1 LGRESKLVKANQSR
15 PWKEN
20 TMNATEQTILEQFS
34 YWQQALE
41 LDLQAAQLEPGPIVV
56 IGCGTSYYLAQ
67 SIAAALNQNPNHNA
81 LAVPSGEWHL
91 RRRSYISDTKV
102 QVLALSRSGITTE
115 TIAAAS
121 ASLEA
126 GERVIG
132 ISCEPN
138 SELAKVSTQCVYV
151 PTHPLEDIVMTTSA
165 SLMLL
170 VGLALT
176 GIKITAKGIQEA
188 QNLLEHHIN
197 DFDNLIAGRS
207 HFVYLGGGA
216 LYGIACEGAL
226 KLMEMSLSFS
236 QAYHPLEYRHGPISL
251 IDQRSIAVML
261 YSPDTLEAET
271 KLVGELRGKGAKVIG
286 FGGAGD
292 LSLELSDTSSLRG
305 LIALPTLQ
313 WLGERVAQQKG
324 LNTREPRH
332 LTKVVVLT

>member
-1 LGRESKLVKANQSR
+1 
-15 PWKEN
+15 
-20 TMNATEQTILEQFS
+20 MNATEQTILEQFS

-41 LDLQAAQLEPGPIVV
+41 LDLGAAQLEPGPVAV

-67 SIAAALNQNPNHNA
+67 SIAAALNQSPDHGA
-81 LAVPSGEWHL
+81 IAVPSGEWHL
-91 RRRSYISDTKV
+91 RRRSYIPDVKV
-102 QVLALSRSGITTE
+102 QVLALSRSGSTTE
-115 TIAAAS
+115 TVGAAN
-121 ASLEA
+121 ASLIA

-132 ISCEPN
+132 ITCEPN
-138 SELAKVSTQCVYV
+138 SELAKVSSVCVYA

-170 VGLALT
+170 IGLALA
-176 GIKITAKGIQEA
+176 GQRITNQQIQEA
-188 QNLLEHHIN
+188 QHLLEQHKN
-197 DFDNLIAGRS
+197 NFDGLIQHCS

-216 LYGIACEGAL
+216 LYGIANEGAL

-251 IDQRSIAVML
+251 IDERSVVVML
-261 YSPDTLEAET
+261 YSLQTLEQET
-271 KLVGELRGKGAKVIG
+271 KLVGELREKGAKVIG

-292 LSLELSDTSSLRG
+292 LSLELSTTSSLRG

-313 WLGERVAQQKG
+313 WLGERVAQHKG

>member
-1 LGRESKLVKANQSR
+1 
-15 PWKEN
+15 
-20 TMNATEQTILEQFS
+20 MNATEQTIFDQFD
-34 YWQQALE
+34 YWHQALT
-41 LDLQAAQLEPGPIVV
+41 LDLSAAQLEPGPVAV

-67 SIAAALNQNPNHNA
+67 SIAAALNQSLDHGA
-81 LAVPSGEWHL
+81 IAVPSGEWHL
-91 RRRSYISDTKV
+91 RRREYIPEVKV
-102 QVLALSRSGITTE
+102 QVLALSRSGSTTE
-115 TIAAAS
+115 TVAAAK
-121 ASLEA
+121 ASLDA

-132 ISCEPN
+132 ITCEPN
-138 SELAKVSTQCVYV
+138 SQLAKVSTQCIYA

-170 VGLALT
+170 IGLALA
-176 GIKITAKGIQEA
+176 GQKIIEKQIQEA
-188 QNLLEHHIN
+188 QDLLEQHKN
-197 DFDNLIAGRS
+197 QLDDLIRNRS

-216 LYGIACEGAL
+216 LYGIASEGAL

-251 IDQRSIAVML
+251 IDDHSLVVIL
-261 YSPDTLEAET
+261 YSPETLEQEQ
-271 KLVGELRGKGAKVIG
+271 KLVSELREKGAKVIG

-292 LSLELSDTSSLRG
+292 LSLELSESSSLRG

-313 WLGERVAQQKG
+313 WLGERVAQSKG

>member
-1 LGRESKLVKANQSR
+1 
-15 PWKEN
+15 
-20 TMNATEQTILEQFS
+20 MNATEQTILEQFS

-41 LDLQAAQLEPGPIVV
+41 LDLSAAKLEPGPVVV

-67 SIAAALNQNPNHNA
+67 SIAAALNQSPNHSA
-81 LAVPSGEWHL
+81 IAVPSGEWHL
-91 RRRSYISDTKV
+91 RRRNYIPEVKV
-102 QVLALSRSGITTE
+102 QVLALSRSGSTTE
-115 TIAAAS
+115 TVAAAK
-121 ASLEA
+121 ASLIA

-132 ISCEPN
+132 ITCEPG
-138 SELAKVSTQCVYV
+138 SDLARVSSQCIYA

-170 VGLALT
+170 IGLALA
-176 GIKITAKGIQEA
+176 GQKITSQQIQEA
-188 QNLLEHHIN
+188 QDVLEQHKN
-197 DFDNLIAGRS
+197 KLDGLIQNRS

-216 LYGIACEGAL
+216 LYGIASEGAL

-251 IDQRSIAVML
+251 IDEHSMVVML
-261 YSPDTLEAET
+261 YSPETLGEES
-271 KLVGELRGKGAKVIG
+271 KLVAELREKGATVIG
-286 FGGAGD
+286 FGGAGN
-292 LSLELSDTSSLRG
+292 LSLKLSESSSLRG

-313 WLGERVAQQKG
+313 WLGERVAQGKG

>member
-1 LGRESKLVKANQSR
+1 
-15 PWKEN
+15 
-20 TMNATEQTILEQFS
+20 MNATEKTILEQFS

-41 LDLQAAQLEPGPIVV
+41 LDLSPAKLLPGFVVV

-67 SIAAALNQNPNHNA
+67 SIAAALNQSQNYTA
-81 LAVPSGEWHL
+81 IAVPAGEWHL
-91 RRRSYISDTKV
+91 RRRDYIGDIKV
-102 QVLALSRSGITTE
+102 QVLALSRSGSTTE
-115 TIAAAS
+115 TIAAAK
-121 ASLEA
+121 ASLDA

-132 ISCEPN
+132 ITCEPN
-138 SELAKVSTQCVYV
+138 SELARVSSQCIYA

-170 VGLALT
+170 VGLALAGMT
-176 GIKITAKGIQEA
+176 ITSEKINQA
-188 QNLLEHHIN
+188 QHLLETTRSQL
-197 DFDNLIAGRS
+197 DALIQGRS
-207 HFVYLGGGA
+207 HFVYLGGGT

-251 IDQRSIAVML
+251 IDDRSLAVML
-261 YSPDTLEAET
+261 YSPETLVEET
-271 KLVGELRGKGAKVIG
+271 KLVAELREKGATVIG

-292 LSLELSDTSSLRG
+292 LSLALSETSSLRG
-305 LIALPTLQ
+305 LIALPILQ
-313 WLGERVAQQKG
+313 WLGERVAQSKG

>member
-1 LGRESKLVKANQSR
+1 
-15 PWKEN
+15 
-20 TMNATEQTILEQFS
+20 MNATEQTILKQFDF
-34 YWQQALE
+34 WQQALT
-41 LDLQAAQLEPGPIVV
+41 LDLSAAQLLPGPVVV

-67 SIAAALNQNPNHNA
+67 SIAAALNQNPNHSA
-81 LAVPSGEWHL
+81 IAVPSGEWHL
-91 RRRSYISDTKV
+91 RRHDYIGDTKV
-102 QVLALSRSGITTE
+102 QILALSRSGSTTE
-115 TIAAAS
+115 TIAAAK

-138 SELAKVSTQCVYV
+138 SELAKVSSQCIYA

-170 VGLALT
+170 VGLALA
-176 GIKITAKGIQEA
+176 GQKITSQQIQAA
-188 QNLLEHHIN
+188 QKLLEDHKNH
-197 DFDNLIAGRS
+197 FDRLIQNRS

-216 LYGIACEGAL
+216 LYGIASEGAL

-251 IDQRSIAVML
+251 IDEHSLVVML
-261 YSPDTLEAET
+261 YSPDTLEQES
-271 KLVGELRGKGAKVIG
+271 KLVTELREKGAKVIG
-286 FGGAGD
+286 FGGVGD
-292 LSLELSDTSSLRG
+292 LNLELSETSSLRG

-313 WLGERVAQQKG
+313 WLGERVAQSKG

-332 LTKVVVLT
+332 LTKVVVLA